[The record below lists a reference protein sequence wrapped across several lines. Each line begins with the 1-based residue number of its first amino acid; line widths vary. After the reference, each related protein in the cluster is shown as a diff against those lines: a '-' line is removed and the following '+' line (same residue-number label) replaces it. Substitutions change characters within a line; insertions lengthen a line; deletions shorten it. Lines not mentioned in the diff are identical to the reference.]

1 MSQSNEVPQEV
12 LLKVKKIKA
21 LAERG
26 IGGEK
31 EAARKLLAV
40 LCAKYGI
47 SEEEISEEK
56 KYEYWF
62 RVRTSVLKLF
72 LQVYSSMFGATE
84 RYTTELSI
92 FRSKQGKDIMCQFTP
107 AEYIEF
113 SQLWEWHRKN
123 YLVERKKMRKLFERG
138 YVQKHKL
145 SPTEIDPKYKN
156 KDTKLTFEE
165 MCAIEAMA
173 DACDNKTFHKQIGD
187 KETPYGEEDEED
199 DD

>member
-1 MSQSNEVPQEV
+1 MPQSNETPQEV

-21 LAERG
+21 LSERG

-31 EAARKLLAV
+31 EAARKLLAA

-47 SEEEISEEK
+47 AEEEISEEK

-62 RVRTSVLKLF
+62 HVRTSVLKLF

-92 FRSKQGKDIMCQFTP
+92 FRSKQGKDIRCQFTP

-123 YLVERKKMRKLFERG
+123 YLVERKKMRKLFESG

-145 SPTEIDPKYKN
+145 FPTEIDPIYKN
-156 KDTKLTFEE
+156 KDNKLTFEE

-173 DACDNKTFHKQIGD
+173 EACDNKTFHKQIGD

-199 DD
+199 ED

>member
-1 MSQSNEVPQEV
+1 MSQSNETPQEV

-31 EAARKLLAV
+31 EAARKLLAA

-56 KYEYWF
+56 KYTYSF
-62 RVRTSVLKLF
+62 HVRTSVFQLF
-72 LQVYSSMFGATE
+72 LQVYSSMFGGTE
-84 RYTTELSI
+84 RYENELHI
-92 FRSKQGKDIMCQFTP
+92 YKSKNGNDIICDFTP
-107 AEYIEF
+107 VEYIEF

-123 YLVERKKMRKLFERG
+123 YLEERKKMRKLFENG
-138 YVQKHKL
+138 YIRKHNL
-145 SPTEIDPKYKN
+145 FPTELDPKFKK
-156 KDTKLTFEE
+156 KDNEMTFEE
-165 MCAIEAMA
+165 LAAIEALA
-173 DACDNKTFHKQIGD
+173 SACENKTFHKQIGD
-187 KETPYGEEDEED
+187 KETPYGEENEWD